1 MYNVIIT
8 VRGMVQG
15 IGFRPFVARLAE
27 QLDISGSVLNTGG
40 VVKITAAGDCKVI
53 EQFVTQ
59 LRTKAPSGAEID
71 SIEVKET
78 DSDKA
83 GNEYTGFFIAQSVEN
98 NEAENERALLIPAD
112 LPTCID
118 CEKEL
123 FDTQNRRFRYPFIS
137 CVSCG
142 PRYSIIRGLPYDRDN
157 ITMDRFPMC
166 PRCRAEYIE
175 KNNRRRHAQTI
186 GCKDC
191 GPVLKF
197 LNVGD
202 NELQGEAALNAAVS
216 FIKQGGIVAVKDIG
230 GFHLV
235 CRPDNRKAVSML
247 RQIKGR
253 KKKPFAVCFK
263 DTCEIKKWAQVSKLE
278 EKLLTSAPRPI
289 VLLKKK
295 TGINEDENSPYLGAM
310 LPCNPLQIMLVR
322 DCGALIMTSAN
333 PSGEPIITDDKR
345 MMKWLCSLNCQNK
358 IGVLSHDREIL
369 TPLDDS
375 IVREVRGGRVQI
387 IRRSRGYVPNP
398 VQLPANECGE
408 IKKEIFAAGGD
419 LKSAFCFV
427 KDDKAYLS
435 QHLGDLE
442 SVSVMKL
449 YEQQLKRMKEL
460 FGFKPQ
466 IYAADK
472 HVGYFSSKRLKS
484 INDSDKKLLQH
495 HHCHIASVIAE
506 HGLTGKTLGF
516 AFDGTGLGD
525 DGSVWGGEILLCD
538 GKYYERI
545 GHLKQVSL
553 PGGDESARNA
563 DASLYGYLGAVQEYM
578 KTDCAYRHKCV
589 GKNSYEDKHTFGF
602 PEWIDMGKA
611 HVVAQAVKQQINTVT
626 SSSMGRLFDAV
637 SALLNICHYNDYE
650 GEAAIE
656 LEYRASQAACAYKL
670 AIPVKETEGKFIGQ
684 TDELFIQILEGIE
697 RGIDIDTIAYGFH
710 MAVAYWILESVRCAE
725 KKHMH
730 FDHIALSGGTF
741 QNGILLNKTI
751 EILEQNGYNVYINE
765 KVPSGDGGLCLGQ
778 AYLLH

>member
-1 MYNVIIT
+1 MCKVIIT

-27 QLDISGSVLNTGG
+27 QLNIRGYVLNIGG
-40 VVKITAAGDCKVI
+40 VVKIAAAGDGKVI

-59 LRTKAPSGAEID
+59 LRMKAPSGAEIA

-78 DSDKA
+78 ESENA
-83 GNEYTGFFIAQSVEN
+83 GNEHTGFFIAQSVEKD
-98 NEAENERALLIPAD
+98 EAENEKALFIPAD
-112 LPTCID
+112 LPTCPD
-118 CEKEL
+118 CEREL
-123 FDTQNRRFRYPFIS
+123 YDEQNRRFRYPFIS

-166 PRCRAEYIE
+166 PQCRAEYIE
-175 KNNRRRHAQTI
+175 RNDRRRHAQTI
-186 GCKDC
+186 GCRDC
-191 GPVLKF
+191 GPVLTF
-197 LNVGD
+197 TDIRN
-202 NELQGEAALNAAVS
+202 NELQGDAAYNAAVS
-216 FIKQGGIVAVKDIG
+216 LIKQGGIAAVKDIG

-235 CRPDNRKAVSML
+235 CKPDNRKAVRML
-247 RQIKGR
+247 REIKGR
-253 KKKPFAVCFK
+253 EKKPFAVCFQNV
-263 DTCEIKKWAQVSKLE
+263 DAVKKWAYVSELE
-278 EKLLTSAPRPI
+278 EKLLTGTPRPI

-295 TGINEDENSPYLGAM
+295 LDITGEENSPYLGAM

-333 PSGEPIITDDKR
+333 PSGEPIITGNKR
-345 MMKWLCSLNCQNK
+345 MMQWLCSADCKEKL
-358 IGVLSHDREIL
+358 GVLSHDREIL

-398 VQLPANECGE
+398 VQLPATECGE
-408 IKKEIFAAGGD
+408 KKTEIFAAGGD
-419 LKSAFCFV
+419 LKSVFCFV

-442 SVSVMKL
+442 SVSVMEL

-460 FGFKPQ
+460 FGFRPQ

-472 HVGYFSSKRLKS
+472 HIGYFSSKRLKS

-495 HHCHIASVIAE
+495 HHCHIASVVAE
-506 HGLTGKTLGF
+506 HGLAGKTLGF
-516 AFDGTGLGD
+516 ALDGTGLGD

-538 GKYYERI
+538 GKSYERI

-563 DASLYGYLGAVQEYM
+563 DASLYGYLAAVQEYI
-578 KTDCAYRHKCV
+578 KTDVC
-589 GKNSYEDKHTFGF
+589 EDKHLAGI
-602 PEWIDMGKA
+602 PEWIDMRKA
-611 HVVAQAVKQQINTVT
+611 HVVEQAVKQQINTVT

-650 GEAAIE
+650 GEAAIG
-656 LEYRASQAACAYKL
+656 LEYTAGRAACAYKL
-670 AIPVKETEGKFIGQ
+670 AIPVKEEAGKFIGQ
-684 TDELFIQILEGIE
+684 TDELFMQILDGIE
-697 RGIDIDTIAYGFH
+697 RGIDIDALAYGFH

-725 KKHMH
+725 KNHIH
-730 FDHIALSGGTF
+730 FDQIALSGGTF
-741 QNGILLNKTI
+741 QNGILLDKTI
-751 EILEQNGYNVYINE
+751 ELLEKNGYNVYINE

-778 AYLLH
+778 AYLLR